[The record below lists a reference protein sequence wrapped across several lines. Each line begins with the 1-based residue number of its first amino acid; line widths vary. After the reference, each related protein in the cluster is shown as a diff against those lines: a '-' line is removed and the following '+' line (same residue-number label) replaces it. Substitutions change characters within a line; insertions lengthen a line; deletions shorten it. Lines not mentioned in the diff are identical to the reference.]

1 MNNDTEKG
9 LAVRALYIM
18 YSDSIFH
25 LIERMI
31 RDYHRA
37 EDLTQETFMKA
48 YISYDYFNHQSSTKT
63 WLYKI
68 AKNISIDYI
77 RKQKI
82 IFTSIQ
88 INDKYE
94 KEYIKS
100 TEIIVEARETSF
112 ELYQAIEKL
121 KDAYKKV
128 IVLRKI
134 MGYSIKEVSNILGW
148 SENKVKL
155 TLSRALKVLKKEL
168 LKNWSN
174 VIVPI

>member
-9 LAVRALYIM
+9 LAVSTLYIM

-25 LIERMI
+25 FIDGI
-31 RDYHRA
+31 ISDYHTA

-48 YISYDYFNHQSSTKT
+48 YKSYDFFNHQSSART

-68 AKNISIDYI
+68 ARNISIDYI

-82 IFTSIQ
+82 IFTSLQ
-88 INDKYE
+88 VNDIYE

-100 TEIIVEARETSF
+100 TETIIESKETSF

-121 KDAYKKV
+121 KDTYKKV
-128 IVLRKI
+128 IVLRKV
-134 MGYSIKEVSNILGW
+134 MGYSIKEVSYILGW

-155 TLSRALKVLKKEL
+155 TLLRALKMLKKEL
-168 LKNWSN
+168 LNSWSR
-174 VIVPI
+174 VIVHK

>member
-1 MNNDTEKG
+1 MNNDTEKDF
-9 LAVRALYIM
+9 AIRALYIM

-25 LIERMI
+25 FIERMI

-48 YISYDYFNHQSSTKT
+48 FKSYDCFNHQSSVKT

-68 AKNISIDYI
+68 ARNISIDYI
-77 RKQKI
+77 RKQKMI
-82 IFTSIQ
+82 ITSIQ

-94 KEYIKS
+94 KEVIKS
-100 TEIIVEARETSF
+100 TETIVEARETSF

-128 IVLRKI
+128 IVLRRI

-155 TLSRALKVLKKEL
+155 THTRALKTLKKEL
-168 LKNWSN
+168 LISWCD
-174 VIVPI
+174 VIVQK